1 MTGDI
6 SMIATARLAAG
17 ALFVDEVGRVL
28 LVKPGYKPG
37 WDIPGGYV
45 APGESP
51 LSACRRELM
60 EELGISWPVRPRPFV
75 VDWAPIPDEG
85 DKVLFIFD
93 GGRRN
98 EGDLEDLSFADGEI
112 TEARFVAL
120 ESLDQHLQAR
130 LARRIRLAVR
140 AHLEGDS
147 VYAEHGAEVT

>member
-1 MTGDI
+1 MTGDT

-17 ALFVDEVGRVL
+17 ALFIDEVGRVL

-60 EELGISWPVRPRPFV
+60 EELGMSWPVRPYPFV
-75 VDWAPIPDEG
+75 VDWAPRLGEG

-93 GGRRN
+93 GGQRSVD
-98 EGDLEDLSFADGEI
+98 DLKDLSFADGEI

-120 ESLDQHLQAR
+120 ESLDQHMQAR
-130 LARRIRLAVR
+130 LAKRIRLAAR
-140 AHLEGDS
+140 AQVDGNS
-147 VYAEHGAEVT
+147 VYAEHGAEVP